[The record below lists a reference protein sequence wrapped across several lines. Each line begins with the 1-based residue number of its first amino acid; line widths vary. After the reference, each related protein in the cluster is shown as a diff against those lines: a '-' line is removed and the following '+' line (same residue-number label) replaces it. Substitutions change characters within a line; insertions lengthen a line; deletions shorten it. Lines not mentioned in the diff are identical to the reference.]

1 MATIYFV
8 DGEKGGVGKSF
19 VAKTM
24 IQYRLDRQLPFV
36 AVETDRSNP
45 DVAGV
50 YKNLCQYAVFTEDER
65 QGDRADRIFEFA
77 LEKPV
82 IVSLAAQVSRA
93 MNTWIEQ
100 NKLIELANEHDVK
113 LCKWFVCSGGY
124 DSVYLFCQALRK
136 HETRI
141 PHILVRNFGK
151 CDDWGAVEED
161 QEVQKLIKKY
171 KVKVI
176 DFPKLGYR
184 EGYIIDQ
191 ERLRFDE
198 AREYKKFPIMGRQ
211 RVVNF
216 LKAAYAAF
224 DEVGV

>member
-1 MATIYFV
+1 M
-8 DGEKGGVGKSF
+8 
-19 VAKTM
+19 
-24 IQYRLDRQLPFV
+24 
-36 AVETDRSNP
+36 
-45 DVAGV
+45 
-50 YKNLCQYAVFTEDER
+50 
-65 QGDRADRIFEFA
+65 
-77 LEKPV
+77 

-124 DSVYLFCQALRK
+124 DSVYLFCQSLRK

-151 CDDWGAVEED
+151 CDDWGAVEEY

-191 ERLRFDE
+191 ARLRFDE

-224 DEVGV
+224 DEVGVWDE